1 MLIKKMIRDVL
12 LIITLTLALTVEE
25 SCLVLA
31 VHCRRF
37 RDLEIESFLE
47 TRKELDPTNF
57 NERFIED
64 TYNECISKI
73 TPESKLVYADQIPEI
88 SEFYHL
94 LNYSFD
100 KYKSSPDLHPSESF
114 SELKSSLMFSISLQ
128 IQSFQGSKEL

>member
-1 MLIKKMIRDVL
+1 MIRGML
-12 LIITLTLALTVEE
+12 FIIAMTLALTLEE

-37 RDLEIESFLE
+37 RDIEIESFLKI
-47 TRKELDPTNF
+47 RQELDPTNF

-73 TPESKLVYADQIPEI
+73 ITESEFVFADQIPEI